1 MIQIIVTARSVSDYY
16 RAEITDGST
25 TMDVGLLDDAERA
38 DLAKQFR
45 EAADELME
53 GLEDD

>member
-1 MIQIIVTARSVSDYY
+1 MIQIIVTTGSVSDYY

-25 TMDVGLLDDAERA
+25 TMDLGLLDDAERA
-38 DLAKQFR
+38 DLANQFR
-45 EAADELME
+45 EAADELMK

>member
-1 MIQIIVTARSVSDYY
+1 MIQIIVTTGSVSDYY

-25 TMDVGLLDDAERA
+25 TMDLGVLEDAERA
-38 DLAKQFR
+38 DLANQFR
-45 EAADELME
+45 EAADELMK